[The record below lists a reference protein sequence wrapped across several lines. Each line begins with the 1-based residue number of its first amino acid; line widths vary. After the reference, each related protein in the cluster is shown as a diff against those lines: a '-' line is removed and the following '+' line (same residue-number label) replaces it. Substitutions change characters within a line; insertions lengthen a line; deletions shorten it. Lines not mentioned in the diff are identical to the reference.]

1 MKKTNLFIILVLVLA
16 LALSACTSKDNGNVD
31 NNQVGDQVEG
41 SKDSQT
47 DDPIVNEDESSNE
60 RVMKMPSFTL
70 KNIDGEEI
78 SSDIFGDYDLTIISI
93 WQSTCPP
100 CIGELE
106 ALKVIYDEYKEQGVN
121 VLGISVDDVE
131 TFGDD
136 GVRKVIEVLEL
147 DFPNVI
153 ADYDYMYELLQ
164 FIRSTPTAIVVDEN
178 GEFLLS
184 PILGSMGKD
193 KDIESFKAI
202 IEDLK
207 K

>member
-93 WQSTCPP
+93 WQSTWPP